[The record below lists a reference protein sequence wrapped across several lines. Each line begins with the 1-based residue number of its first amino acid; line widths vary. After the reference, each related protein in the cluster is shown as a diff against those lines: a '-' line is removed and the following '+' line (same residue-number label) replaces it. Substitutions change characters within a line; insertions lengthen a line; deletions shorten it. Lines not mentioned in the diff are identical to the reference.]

1 MNDFIFYNTSYKKFI
16 SMYSATGDRFI
27 KIPEVNVGDFLITD
41 KNVYTVLE
49 VHDMS
54 RMAPPTRKWIT
65 IVDTRDVI
73 SGKRID
79 ITADNFMEFK
89 DAVRVK
95 GFGTVDL
102 FRGGKNMKY
111 DEIVKIIADVYKDK
125 NTEDIKKM
133 INDRYGIPHKIYV
146 TSDSFYTD
154 KNKED
159 IKKMLNNKTQG
170 LGYEFTSVDEWSH
183 RYNEDV
189 TNKIYITSDGVKTV
203 TARYGEIVA
212 TARCHDDD
220 EFDIFKGARIALD
233 RLEKAFEERKR
244 IEMLDGWYNSLSSEK
259 KQYLENRFKVKG
271 DSHK

>member
-73 SGKRID
+73 SGKHID

-133 INDRYGIPHKIYV
+133 INDRYGIPHKIY
-146 TSDSFYTD
+146 
-154 KNKED
+154 
-159 IKKMLNNKTQG
+159 
-170 LGYEFTSVDEWSH
+170 
-183 RYNEDV
+183 
-189 TNKIYITSDGVKTV
+189 ITSDGVKTV

-220 EFDIFKGARIALD
+220 EFDIFKGARIALG